1 MNNFNEF
8 IKKDID
14 AKKALINTLPTKT
27 KTNKRKLNQTLE
39 EIMVTYENYR
49 TNLKNYLIAKSRK
62 YNVEEEKNN
71 IDKIKNKI
79 EELEHLK
86 FLLNPSN
93 TYYEKMGFDSLLFK
107 INNFNTLN
115 FDSLNDII
123 NEYLDKFEQVAISL
137 TSKDFDYTCYVHE
150 YMQAFLDVRHHVAK
164 NYNKVS
170 EVFEQIYWV
179 NPELINHI
187 ELNFRKLISQ
197 NEKKFESYISTLQKE
212 VMKKYDITSYQMCI
226 SKLQEV
232 YNELNLSD
240 VESLYE
246 IVDNA
251 KKGKINVEQFFDDNK
266 AKVQAYNSLI
276 SDSVDITIPKEMSKI
291 CSSLDKLRLNIME
304 YQKYLEF
311 NDLFKYFNDEYS
323 KLIPVSNSDKD
334 KKQEKPSKK
343 LLDEINKKE
352 IELQKLNKKILS
364 GKSIFDLINDNDTNK
379 LKRESVYMANELYKL
394 YKDYD
399 LMVFNEKVLNVLSN
413 TMSVSDVLNLYY
425 SHDYFKKIA
434 LQNIYNLKDYET
446 ILSYSENFD
455 LFAMNPTNIIMEG
468 VSIFRE
474 TNIAEIIANKYR
486 LNNIKITEDDLSEEN
501 LTNLLNKIL
510 LILRLNNINNSNIS
524 VEELWFIVEVEKIIN
539 KESKENITK

>member
-1 MNNFNEF
+1 MDNFYEF

-14 AKKALINTLPTKT
+14 AKKELINALPTKT
-27 KTNKRKLNQTLE
+27 KTNKRKLNQTID
-39 EIMVTYENYR
+39 EILDTYENYK

-71 IDKIKNKI
+71 IDKIKNRI

-123 NEYLDKFEQVAISL
+123 NEYLDKFEQVGISL
-137 TSKDFDYTCYVHE
+137 TEKDFEYTYYVHE
-150 YMQAFLDVRHHVAK
+150 YMKAFLDVRHHVAK

-170 EVFEQIYWV
+170 EIFEQIYWV

-197 NEKKFESYISTLQKE
+197 NDKKFESYISTLQKE
-212 VMKKYDITSYQMCI
+212 VMNKNGITSYQMCI
-226 SKLQEV
+226 LKLQEE
-232 YNELNLSD
+232 YNELNIADALTI
-240 VESLYE
+240 YE

-276 SDSVDITIPKEMSKI
+276 SDSVDINIPKEMSKI
-291 CSSLDKLRLNIME
+291 CTSLDKLRLNILE

-311 NDLFKYFNDEYS
+311 RDLFKYFNEEYS
-323 KLIPVSNSDKD
+323 KLIPVSDTDKD

-352 IELQKLNKKILS
+352 TELQKLNKKIFS
-364 GKSIFDLINDNDTNK
+364 GKTLFDFKGDNDSTK

-394 YKDYD
+394 YKEYD
-399 LMVFNEKVLNVLSN
+399 KMVFNEKVLNVLSN

-434 LQNIYNLKDYET
+434 LQNIYNLKDYEA
-446 ILSYSENFD
+446 ILTYSENFD

-468 VSIFRE
+468 IPIFRE
-474 TNIAEIIANKYR
+474 TNISEIIANKYR
-486 LNNIKITEDDLSEEN
+486 LNNIKVTEEDLSEEN
-501 LTNLLNKIL
+501 LSSLLNKIL
-510 LILRLNNINNSNIS
+510 LILRLNNINNSKIS
-524 VEELWFIVEVEKIIN
+524 VLELWFIVEVEKIIN

>member
-1 MNNFNEF
+1 MNNFYEF

-39 EIMVTYENYR
+39 EILATYEDYR

-137 TSKDFDYTCYVHE
+137 SSKDFDYTCYVHE
-150 YMQAFLDVRHHVAK
+150 YMQAFLDVRHHVVK

-197 NEKKFESYISTLQKE
+197 NEKKFENYISTLQKE

-226 SKLQEV
+226 SKLQDV

-291 CSSLDKLRLNIME
+291 CTSLDKLRLNIME

-352 IELQKLNKKILS
+352 IELQRLNKKILS
-364 GKSIFDLINDNDTNK
+364 GKSIFDLINDNDTNR
-379 LKRESVYMANELYKL
+379 LKRESVYIANELYKL

-468 VSIFRE
+468 VPIFRE